1 MRAIGVFSTPRPM
14 PPRVLPVVAGGAVI
28 GLALPVFVLAGW
40 PLQGWALAAVLW
52 VAAQALGLLL
62 TRLRLGADSL
72 AASGVVGIGM
82 SFRAIAVMVVVIA
95 VAATNAE
102 LGLAAG
108 LLYAFAYTLELAVS
122 LVYYFAG
129 SPAR

>member
-1 MRAIGVFSTPRPM
+1 MRAAGVFSTPRPM
-14 PPRVLPVVAGGAVI
+14 PPRVLPVVAGGVVI
-28 GLALPVFVLAGW
+28 ALALPVFALAGW

-52 VAAQALGLLL
+52 VAAQGLGLLL
-62 TRLRLGADSL
+62 TRLRLGADNL
-72 AASGVVGIGM
+72 AASGLMGIVM
-82 SFRAIAVMVVVIA
+82 SFRPIAVMVVVIA
-95 VAATNAE
+95 VAASDAE

-122 LVYYFAG
+122 LVLFFGG